1 MMRNVPTVLLRAPL
15 AGLAG
20 GSRSIDV
27 SGATVGEALLALEAR
42 HPALRGWVL
51 DEHGH
56 LREHVN
62 VFVNGTPGEEATAVA
77 PADALHVL
85 SAISGG

>member
-1 MMRNVPTVLLRAPL
+1 MPKVLLRAPL

-20 GSRSIDV
+20 GSRSIE
-27 SGATVGEALLALEAR
+27 VGGTTIGDALLDLEVR

-51 DEHGH
+51 DEHGR
-56 LREHVN
+56 LRRHVN
-62 VFVNGTPGEEATAVA
+62 VFVNGVPGQEATAVA
-77 PADALHVL
+77 PADTLQVL

>member
-1 MMRNVPTVLLRAPL
+1 MPTVLLRAPL
-15 AGLAG
+15 AGRAG
-20 GSRSIDV
+20 GTGTAEV
-27 SGATVGEALLALEAR
+27 AGATVGEALLALEAR

-56 LREHVN
+56 LRDHVN
-62 VFVNGTPGEEATAVA
+62 VFVNGTPGEAATAVA
-77 PADALHVL
+77 PGDTLHVL